1 MNQVQPKVFEFAKEI
16 GVETLALMDKIRE
29 WKLPVR
35 SHMATLDD
43 AMQAEIRNR
52 LAAASAA
59 ASEEALKAKRKAV
72 RSKKA
77 AEAAAAPATEK
88 DKKKTGT
95 VKKTAIK
102 KTAAVATP
110 AKTVIAKPTTVKR
123 AAAAAAAA
131 SAPPEPAAVE
141 AAPVEAA
148 SAVDANKPLRTVI
161 RRKAGEAEAAALAA
175 AEAEQLAATQAA
187 AAAAE
192 AQAEAA
198 ANGEPVAAAGV
209 EGQAPVTPPV
219 VPEARLRRN
228 IVGRMDLRRVASP
241 NAGTQ
246 GGPGQ
251 PRVSRTAP
259 RNIRP
264 GFYSQEPTTQAPVPE
279 VEDAFQKREREL
291 REEKAKSKRPGAAG
305 ASTGREEVPQ
315 VFTATEFRKREV
327 IFQPKKKK
335 SLVGAS
341 SKKTQITT
349 PAAHK
354 RVVEVHGS
362 ISLGNLA
369 SAMGLKAPA
378 LMKKLMAAGV
388 QATMNAEIDFD
399 TVALVV
405 PEFGW
410 EAVNTLKSENELV
423 TATAFGDLSA
433 ERVVRPPVVT
443 VMGHVDHGKT
453 SLLDAIRK
461 AKVASGEAGGIT
473 QHIGAYNVSLDDG
486 SKITFIDTPGHE
498 AFTAMRARGANL
510 TDIAIIVVAA
520 DDGMMPQTVEAV
532 NHAKAAKVPIIV
544 AINKMDKPAANP
556 ERIKQQLTELELVP
570 EEWGGTTMY
579 VPVSALKGDGIK
591 ELLEQIA
598 LVAEVQE
605 LRANPKRSGTG
616 LVIESR
622 VEKGRGTVATVLV
635 QDGTVT
641 IGKMIVAG
649 TVVGRVRSMT
659 NDQGKTIKEAG
670 PGEPIEVLG
679 LPEPPMA
686 GDRFDIAKD
695 EASAR
700 EIAAQ
705 RKGLVKHDDVPHSKM
720 SLTELFARVKSGDTK
735 ELAIV
740 LKVDVAGSLEAVK
753 GMVDKLST
761 PEVKVRIIH
770 SAIGG
775 ITESDV
781 LLGSTINGVIVGFNV
796 RPDGGAAR
804 IAKEKGIEIKTYSV
818 IYELVDDLKK
828 AMGGMLAPTVV
839 EKAMGRAEV
848 RNIFTVPK
856 MGVIAGCFVT
866 EGKITRQHT
875 LRLVRDGKIIYEGKV
890 GSLKRFKDDVKEVAT
905 GFECGI
911 GIENFN
917 DIKVGDVMEAFVREE
932 QVRGL

>member
-1 MNQVQPKVFEFAKEI
+1 VTQAQPKVFEFAKEI

-35 SHMATLDD
+35 SHMATLDEG
-43 AMQAEIRNR
+43 MQTEIRNR
-52 LAAASAA
+52 LAAANAA
-59 ASEEALKAKRKAV
+59 ASEEAAKAKRKAV

-77 AEAAAAPATEK
+77 AEAAAGATPATT
-88 DKKKTGT
+88 DKKEKKTA
-95 VKKTAIK
+95 VKKTAVK
-102 KTAAVATP
+102 KAAAP
-110 AKTVIAKPTTVKR
+110 AGAAPTKTTVKR
-123 AAAAAAAA
+123 SAAAPAAPAVAPVA
-131 SAPPEPAAVE
+131 TEAPPATDATRPA
-141 AAPVEAA
+141 
-148 SAVDANKPLRTVI
+148 RTVI
-161 RRKAGEAEAAALAA
+161 RRKAGEAEAAAQAA
-175 AEAEQLAATQAA
+175 AEAEALAVAQ
-187 AAAAE
+187 AAAE
-192 AQAEAA
+192 AAADLSAETGADGEVQAA
-198 ANGEPVAAAGV
+198 PGV
-209 EGQAPVTPPV
+209 EGTPETVAPPVTP
-219 VPEARLRRN
+219 EARTRRN
-228 IVGRMDLRRVASP
+228 IVGRMDLRRVSTPP
-241 NAGTQ
+241 NSAQ
-246 GGPGQ
+246 GGAGQ

-264 GFYSQEPTTQAPVPE
+264 GFYSQEPTTQMPVVE

-291 REEKAKSKRPGAAG
+291 REEKAKKRPGVAG
-305 ASTGREEVPQ
+305 SGREEVPQ

-335 SLVGAS
+335 SMVGSA

-362 ISLGNLA
+362 ITLSNLA
-369 SAMGLKAPA
+369 SAMGLKAPV
-378 LMKKLMAAGV
+378 LMKKLMAGGV
-388 QATMNAEIDFD
+388 QASMNAEIDFD
-399 TVALVV
+399 TVALIA

-423 TATAFGDLSA
+423 TATAFGDLDA

-461 AKVASGEAGGIT
+461 AKVAAGEAGGIT
-473 QHIGAYNVSLDDG
+473 QHIGAYNVTLDDG

-532 NHAKAAKVPIIV
+532 NHAKAAGVPIIV

-579 VPVSALKGDGIK
+579 APVSALKGDGIK
-591 ELLEQIA
+591 ELLERIA

-622 VEKGRGTVATVLV
+622 MEKGRGTVATVLV

-641 IGKMIVAG
+641 IGQMIVAG
-649 TVVGRVRSMT
+649 TVVGRIRSMT
-659 NDQGKTIKEAG
+659 NDKGQNVKEAG
-670 PGEPIEVLG
+670 PGEPVEVMG

-700 EIAAQ
+700 EIAEQ
-705 RKGLVKHDDVPHSKM
+705 RKGLVKASETPHSKM
-720 SLTELFARVKSGDTK
+720 TLEQLFSRVKTGDTK
-735 ELAIV
+735 ELALV

-753 GMVDKLST
+753 GMISKLDT
-761 PEVKVRIIH
+761 PEVKIRIVH
-770 SAIGG
+770 AAVGG

-781 LLGSTINGVIVGFNV
+781 LLGSTANGVIIGFNV

-804 IAKEKGIEIKTYSV
+804 VAKEKAIEIKTYSV

-828 AMGGMLAPTVV
+828 AMGGMLAPTIV

-866 EGKITRQHT
+866 EGKITRQNM

-890 GSLKRFKDDVKEVAT
+890 GSLKRFKDDAKEVAS

-917 DIKVGDVMEAFVREE
+917 DIKVGDIIEAFVREE
-932 QVRGL
+932 KTREL